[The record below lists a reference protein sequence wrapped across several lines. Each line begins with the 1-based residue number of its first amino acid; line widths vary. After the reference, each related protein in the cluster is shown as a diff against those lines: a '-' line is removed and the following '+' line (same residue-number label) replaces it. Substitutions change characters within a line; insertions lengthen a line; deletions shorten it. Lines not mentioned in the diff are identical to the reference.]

1 MEKVSDVAALT
12 IENLS
17 LKMEILQQQQQAV
30 LRQAATDCG
39 VPAEGYV
46 YDPGTRTFREKSDA

>member
-1 MEKVSDVAALT
+1 MEKVSTVAALT

-17 LKMEILQQQQQAV
+17 LKIELLQQQQQAV

-39 VPAEGYV
+39 APDGSV
-46 YDPGTRTFREKSDA
+46 YDPGTRTFREKPDA